1 MFVLQRGIQQVLGE
15 QNNYQD
21 IHDSSKMRTCPLMI
35 QGLRTNK
42 QDANSHVL
50 FFDIEALIGRFLFLF
65 ISNIICLFV
74 CVFFLLSLLE
84 SFDVLSGIKCDHKS
98 QSRLL
103 LSSCPY
109 ISLL

>member
-1 MFVLQRGIQQVLGE
+1 MFVPQRGIQQVLGE

-50 FFDIEALIGRFLFLF
+50 FFDIEALIGRFLFLLVSNFFCFF
-65 ISNIICLFV
+65 ICVYFV
-74 CVFFLLSLLE
+74 MIDINF
-84 SFDVLSGIKCDHKS
+84 
-98 QSRLL
+98 
-103 LSSCPY
+103 
-109 ISLL
+109 